1 MLRIIVLFQL
11 HPNSGVLIIQGLPGQ
26 LGQPGSKG
34 DTGDPGEDGRNVR
47 HILLL
52 PKCFSADFFFLFSF
66 SLKKN
71 WMKEIMKE
79 LNEIM
84 LIQSTT

>member
-1 MLRIIVLFQL
+1 MAGKPGERGLRVSTFVICYLMLRIIVLFQL

-47 HILLL
+47 HIL
-52 PKCFSADFFFLFSF
+52 
-66 SLKKN
+66 
-71 WMKEIMKE
+71 
-79 LNEIM
+79 
-84 LIQSTT
+84 